1 MSTPVALGVAAVLLV
16 ALVALQWF
24 IAAAVHRR
32 ALTAQRARHA
42 EHQQASIRILEQNK
56 RQIGQLQEELARAR
70 FEIQRRRE
78 RSVQPAPRASTAA
91 AKEILNQQLD
101 EASALRPAMPVNG
114 FADTLPVPLFA
125 AGVGL
130 MMR

>member
-1 MSTPVALGVAAVLLV
+1 MSTPVVLVVAAVLLV

-24 IAAAVHRR
+24 ITAAVHRR

-56 RQIGQLQEELARAR
+56 RQISQLQEELAKAR

-78 RSVQPAPRASTAA
+78 RIVPPAPRAAT
-91 AKEILNQQLD
+91 AKEVLNQQLD
-101 EASALRPAMPVNG
+101 EATALRPAMPVHG
-114 FADTLPVPLFA
+114 FADTLPTPLFA

>member
-1 MSTPVALGVAAVLLV
+1 MSTPAVVGVAAVLLV

-24 IAAAVHRR
+24 ITAAVHRR
-32 ALTAQRARHA
+32 ALAAQRARHS

-56 RQIGQLQEELARAR
+56 RQISQLQEELAKAR

-78 RSVQPAPRASTAA
+78 RIVPPGPRAAT
-91 AKEILNQQLD
+91 AKEVLNQQLD
-101 EASALRPAMPVNG
+101 EATALRPAMPVPG
-114 FADTLPVPLFA
+114 FADTLPTPLFA